1 MTAGEGLRVLFIAIM
16 AGTFGVFAG
25 WRWKLL
31 HRAVQDVSRYKA
43 SVRAAQK
50 TEREQWGRAL
60 LFGIAALI
68 ILVVVVKIHK

>member
-1 MTAGEGLRVLFIAIM
+1 MTAGEGLRVSFVAIL

-25 WRWKLL
+25 WRWKGL
-31 HRAVQDVSRYKA
+31 HRAVQDVIRYKA

>member
-1 MTAGEGLRVLFIAIM
+1 VLFVAIL

-31 HRAVQDVSRYKA
+31 HRAVQDVIRYKA

-50 TEREQWGRAL
+50 MEREQWGLAL
-60 LFGIAALI
+60 LFGVAALV
-68 ILVVVVKIHK
+68 ILVAVVKIH

>member
-1 MTAGEGLRVLFIAIM
+1 M
-16 AGTFGVFAG
+16 AFVALMFGVFGVYAG

-50 TEREQWGRAL
+50 TEREQWGRAVL
-60 LFGIAALI
+60 IGVAALI
-68 ILVVVVKIHK
+68 ILVVVAKIH